1 MNQQK
6 AFIFDMDGTMVDNMH
21 FHLPAWEQLVK
32 ELGGHLQGEALLK
45 ELYGKNELV
54 IERIFG
60 AGKFSKEEAY
70 AQGERKE
77 ELYRELYAPH
87 LKEVKGLTDFLQ
99 QAQKEKIKIAMGTAA
114 TKANIDFVLDGLPL
128 RSFFE
133 VIVGRADVV
142 NSKPDPETFL
152 KAADLLQIHPANCL
166 VFEDVPKGVE
176 CAARAGMQ
184 CIVLTTTHQ
193 PNEFVGFSNILQFVP
208 DFSYL
213 SAKDFL

>member
-1 MNQQK
+1 MNKKK

-21 FHLPAWEQLVK
+21 YHLPAWEQLVK
-32 ELGGHLQGEALLK
+32 ELGGSLHGDALMK

-60 AGKFSKEEAY
+60 VGKFSVEEAY
-70 AQGERKE
+70 KQGERKE
-77 ELYRELYAPH
+77 ELYREIYAAH
-87 LKEVKGLTDFLQ
+87 LKEVNGLTAFLEE
-99 QAQKEKIKIAMGTAA
+99 AQTAAIKIALGTAA
-114 TKANIDFVLDGLPL
+114 TKENIDFVLDGLPL
-128 RSFFE
+128 RKYFE

-152 KAADLLQIHPANCL
+152 KAADLLQTNPANCL

-176 CAARAGMQ
+176 CAASAGMQ

-193 PNEFVGFSNILQFVP
+193 PHEFAGFTNILQFVP
-208 DFSYL
+208 DFTYL
-213 SAKDFL
+213 ATKDFL

>member
-21 FHLPAWEQLVK
+21 YHLPAWEKLVK
-32 ELGGHLQGEALLK
+32 ELGGNLQGEALMK

-60 AGKFSKEEAY
+60 AGKFAEEEAY
-70 AQGERKE
+70 KQGERKE
-77 ELYRELYAPH
+77 ELYRELYAAH
-87 LKEVKGLTDFLQ
+87 LQEVNGLTSFLE
-99 QAQKEKIKIAMGTAA
+99 QAKEWQIKIAMGTAA

-128 RSFFE
+128 RKYFE

-152 KAADLLQIHPANCL
+152 KAADLLQIHPAHCV

-184 CIVLTTTHQ
+184 CVVLTTTHQ
-193 PNEFVGFSNILQFVP
+193 PHEFESFTNILQFVP

-213 SAKDFL
+213 AAKDFL